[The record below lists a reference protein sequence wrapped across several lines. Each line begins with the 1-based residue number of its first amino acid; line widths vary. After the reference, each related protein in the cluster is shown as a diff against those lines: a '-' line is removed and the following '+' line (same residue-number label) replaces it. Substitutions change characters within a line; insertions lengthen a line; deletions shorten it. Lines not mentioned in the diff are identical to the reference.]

1 MSEDGPGKSDGL
13 SSLARGMRSA
23 QPWLDLA
30 WRFMGSALVWG
41 LAGYF
46 ADRWLGTSPLW
57 LLVGFFGG
65 LVVGFIALLKATS
78 KMSKQQQRESKKRSE

>member
-1 MSEDGPGKSDGL
+1 MSEDGSGESDGL

-30 WRFMGSALVWG
+30 WRFMGSGLVWG

-46 ADRWLGTSPLW
+46 ADRWLGTSPW
-57 LLVGFFGG
+57 LFLVGFFGG
-65 LVVGFIALLKATS
+65 LVVGFIALMKAIQ
-78 KMSKQQQRESKKRSE
+78 KMSKKQQRGPRGPE

>member
-1 MSEDGPGKSDGL
+1 MSDEEPARKEGL
-13 SSLARGMRSA
+13 SSLAQGMRSA
-23 QPWLDLA
+23 QPWLDLV

-46 ADRWLGTSPLW
+46 ADRWLGTSPLF

-65 LVVGFIALLKATS
+65 LVVGFIALLKATQ
-78 KMSKQQQRESKKRSE
+78 KMSKQQRGSKKRSD